1 MGFFQLTEEDHLIN
15 QEPEQT
21 FMIRQQKESQAKKMV
36 ISPIKDKQSIF
47 V

>member
-15 QEPEQT
+15 QEPVQT